1 MSTIKDD
8 VVVSSAMRDALLK
21 AAIQRVDSAPA
32 GGNLK
37 TVATIAQA
45 AKRGAGQKRRKTMW
59 SVGRAR

>member
-1 MSTIKDD
+1 
-8 VVVSSAMRDALLK
+8 VVSSAMRDALLK

-32 GGNLK
+32 GESLQ

-59 SVGRAR
+59 SVERAR